1 MKIANEKLY
10 KLSQLL
16 DSPLY
21 LVGGAVRNSILGLPL
36 GDFDT
41 ASANLP
47 SDVISRLSGTEF
59 TVLAEYPRTGT
70 VLIGSDEFK
79 TEHTTFRTDSYP
91 INSGVHS
98 PERVEFTT
106 DIEIDALRRDFTVN
120 AIYYDLTSD
129 IIVDPTGGIDD
140 LKKREL
146 RTVDDP
152 NRVLGED
159 ALRIMRLV
167 RLRAELGFSIE
178 SMTLAVASELG
189 ARVKDISRERITD
202 EYIKTLK
209 GATKYG
215 VNDVSISESM
225 TLIKCLNCYEIVTG
239 INYLSEALPY
249 LNGEMS
255 IETILSGIYYRAEN
269 VEEILRML
277 KLPNA
282 TIKSTIRGIE
292 ALNASDITLPEYIA
306 EYFSGYEIV
315 KELVDPYKRLLI
327 DSVIASGVPTSIAK
341 LCVDGDDVA
350 NMGVKGKEIGVVLK
364 TLLKNSISYMLRTR
378 DEQLNELKK
387 ILKGAS
393 NESN

>member
-36 GDFDT
+36 GDYDT

-47 SDVISRLSGTEF
+47 NDVVSKLKGTEF

-70 VLIGSDEFK
+70 VLIASDEFK

-129 IIVDPTGGIDD
+129 SIVDPTGGIND

-152 NRVLGED
+152 KRVLGED

-167 RLRAELGFSIE
+167 RLRAELGFGIE

-215 VNDVSISESM
+215 INDVSISESL

-239 INYLSEALPY
+239 IDYLSEALPY
-249 LNGEMS
+249 INGEMN

-269 VEEILRML
+269 AEEILKTL

-282 TIKSTIRGIE
+282 MIKSTCRGIA

-327 DSVIASGVPTSIAK
+327 DSIIASGVPTSIAK
-341 LCVDGDDVA
+341 LNVDGDDVA
-350 NMGVKGKEIGVVLK
+350 DMGVKGKEIGAVLK

>member
-16 DSPLY
+16 DNPLY
-21 LVGGAVRNSILGLPL
+21 LVGGAVRNSLLGLPL

-47 SDVISRLSGTEF
+47 NEVVSRLKGSEF
-59 TVLAEYPRTGT
+59 VVLAEYPRTGT
-70 VLIGSDEFK
+70 LLIGSDGFK

-98 PERVEFTT
+98 PERVEYTT

-129 IIVDPTGGIDD
+129 TVVDPTGGIRDIE
-140 LKKREL
+140 KREL

-152 NRVLGED
+152 RRVLGED

-167 RLRAELGFSIE
+167 RLRAELGFAVE
-178 SMTLAVASELG
+178 NMTLAVASELG

-202 EYIKTLK
+202 EYLKTLK
-209 GATKYG
+209 GVTKYG
-215 VNDVSISESM
+215 IKDVSIIESM
-225 TLIKCLNCYEIVTG
+225 TLIKCLNCYETVTG
-239 INYLSEALPY
+239 IDYLSEALPY
-249 LNGEMS
+249 LNGGIR

-269 VEEILRML
+269 ADDILRGL
-277 KLPNA
+277 KLSNM
-282 TIKSTIRGIE
+282 TIKSTCKGIA
-292 ALNASDITLPEYIA
+292 ALNASDITMPDYIA
-306 EYFSGYEIV
+306 EHYSGYEIV

-327 DSVIASGVPTSIAK
+327 DSLVVSGVPTSIAK
-341 LCVDGDDVA
+341 LNVDGDDVA
-350 NMGVKGKEIGVVLK
+350 NMGIKGKEIGAVLK
-364 TLLKNSISYMLRTR
+364 ILLKNSISYMLRTR
-378 DEQLNELKK
+378 DEQLDELKK
-387 ILKGAS
+387 IIKGAS
-393 NESN
+393 NEYN

>member
-36 GDFDT
+36 GDYDT

-47 SDVISRLSGTEF
+47 NDVVSKLKGTEF

-120 AIYYDLTSD
+120 AIYYNLTSD

-152 NRVLGED
+152 KRVLGED

-167 RLRAELGFSIE
+167 RLRAELGFGIE

-215 VNDVSISESM
+215 INDVSISESL

-239 INYLSEALPY
+239 IDYLSEALPY
-249 LNGEMS
+249 INGEMD

-269 VEEILRML
+269 VEEILKLL
-277 KLPNA
+277 KLPIA
-282 TIKSTIRGIE
+282 MIKSTCRGIA

-327 DSVIASGVPTSIAK
+327 DSIIASGIPTSIAK
-341 LCVDGDDVA
+341 LNVDGDDVA
-350 NMGVKGKEIGVVLK
+350 DMGVKGKEIGAVLK

-387 ILKGAS
+387 IIKGAS

>member
-129 IIVDPTGGIDD
+129 IIVDPTGGIND

>member
-36 GDFDT
+36 GDYDT

-47 SDVISRLSGTEF
+47 NDVVSKLKGTEF
-59 TVLAEYPRTGT
+59 AVLAEYPRTGT

-120 AIYYDLTSD
+120 AIYYNLTSD

-152 NRVLGED
+152 KRVLGED

-167 RLRAELGFSIE
+167 RLRAELGFGIE

-215 VNDVSISESM
+215 INDVSISESL

-239 INYLSEALPY
+239 IDYLSEALPY
-249 LNGEMS
+249 INGEMD

-269 VEEILRML
+269 VEEILKLL
-277 KLPNA
+277 KLPIA
-282 TIKSTIRGIE
+282 MIKSTCRGIA

-327 DSVIASGVPTSIAK
+327 DSIIASGIPTSIAK
-341 LCVDGDDVA
+341 LNVDGDDVA
-350 NMGVKGKEIGVVLK
+350 DMGVKGKEIGAVLK

-387 ILKGAS
+387 IIKGAS

>member
-36 GDFDT
+36 GDYDT

-47 SDVISRLSGTEF
+47 NDVKSRLSGTEF

-79 TEHTTFRTDSYP
+79 TEHTTFRSDSYP

-98 PERVEFTT
+98 PERVEFTA

-129 IIVDPTGGIDD
+129 TVVDPTGGIDD

-152 NRVLGED
+152 MRVLGED

-167 RLRAELGFSIE
+167 RLRAELGFGIE

-215 VNDVSISESM
+215 INDVSISESM

-341 LCVDGDDVA
+341 LNVDGDDVV
-350 NMGVKGKEIGVVLK
+350 NMGVKGKEIGVVLN

>member
-36 GDFDT
+36 GDYDT

-47 SDVISRLSGTEF
+47 NDVVSKLKGTEF

-98 PERVEFTT
+98 PEWVEFTT

-120 AIYYDLTSD
+120 AIYYNLTSD
-129 IIVDPTGGIDD
+129 IIVDPTGGIND

-152 NRVLGED
+152 KRVLGED

-167 RLRAELGFSIE
+167 RLRAELGFGIE

-215 VNDVSISESM
+215 INDVSISESL

-239 INYLSEALPY
+239 IDYLSEALPY
-249 LNGEMS
+249 INGEMN

-269 VEEILRML
+269 VEEILKLL

-282 TIKSTIRGIE
+282 MIKSTCRGIA
-292 ALNASDITLPEYIA
+292 ALNASDITLPVYIA

-327 DSVIASGVPTSIAK
+327 DSIIASGVPTSIAK
-341 LCVDGDDVA
+341 LNVDGDDVA
-350 NMGVKGKEIGVVLK
+350 DMGVKGKEIGAVLK

-387 ILKGAS
+387 IIKGAS

>member
-36 GDFDT
+36 GDYDT

-47 SDVISRLSGTEF
+47 NDVVSKLKGTEF

-98 PERVEFTT
+98 PEWVEFTT

-120 AIYYDLTSD
+120 AIYYNLTSD
-129 IIVDPTGGIDD
+129 IIVDPTGGIND

-152 NRVLGED
+152 KRVLGED

-167 RLRAELGFSIE
+167 RLRAELGFGIE

-215 VNDVSISESM
+215 INDVSISESL

-239 INYLSEALPY
+239 IDYLSEALPY
-249 LNGEMS
+249 INGEMN

-269 VEEILRML
+269 VEEILKLL

-282 TIKSTIRGIE
+282 MIKSTCRGIE
-292 ALNASDITLPEYIA
+292 ALNASDITLPVYIA

-327 DSVIASGVPTSIAK
+327 DSIIASGVPTSIAK
-341 LCVDGDDVA
+341 LNVDGDDVA
-350 NMGVKGKEIGVVLK
+350 DMGVKGKEIGAVLK

-387 ILKGAS
+387 IIKGAS
-393 NESN
+393 NEPN

>member
-36 GDFDT
+36 GDYDT

-47 SDVISRLSGTEF
+47 NDVVSKLKGTEF

-120 AIYYDLTSD
+120 AIYYNLTSD
-129 IIVDPTGGIDD
+129 SIVDPTGGIDD

-152 NRVLGED
+152 KRVLGED

-167 RLRAELGFSIE
+167 RLRAELGFGIE

-189 ARVKDISRERITD
+189 TRVKDISRERITD

-215 VNDVSISESM
+215 INDVSISESL

-239 INYLSEALPY
+239 IDYLSEALPY
-249 LNGEMS
+249 INGEMN
-255 IETILSGIYYRAEN
+255 IETILSGIYYRAKN
-269 VEEILRML
+269 VEEILKLL

-282 TIKSTIRGIE
+282 MIKSTCRGIA

-327 DSVIASGVPTSIAK
+327 DSIIASGVPTSIAK
-341 LCVDGDDVA
+341 LNVDGDDVA
-350 NMGVKGKEIGVVLK
+350 NMGVKGKEVGVVLK

-387 ILKGAS
+387 IVKGAS

>member
-129 IIVDPTGGIDD
+129 IIVDPTGGIND

-327 DSVIASGVPTSIAK
+327 DSIIASGVPTSIAK
-341 LCVDGDDVA
+341 LNVDGDDVA
-350 NMGVKGKEIGVVLK
+350 NMGVKGKEVGAVLK

-387 ILKGAS
+387 IVKGAS

>member
-16 DSPLY
+16 DCPLY

-36 GDFDT
+36 GDYDT

-47 SDVISRLSGTEF
+47 NDVVSKLKGTEF

-70 VLIGSDEFK
+70 VLIASDEFK

-120 AIYYDLTSD
+120 AIYYNLTSD

-152 NRVLGED
+152 KRVLGED

-167 RLRAELGFSIE
+167 RLRAELGFGIE

-189 ARVKDISRERITD
+189 TRVKDISRERITD

-215 VNDVSISESM
+215 INDVSISESL

-239 INYLSEALPY
+239 IDYLSEALPY
-249 LNGEMS
+249 INGEMN
-255 IETILSGIYYRAEN
+255 IETILSGIYYRAKN
-269 VEEILRML
+269 VEEILKLL
-277 KLPNA
+277 KLPIA
-282 TIKSTIRGIE
+282 MIKSTCRGIA

-327 DSVIASGVPTSIAK
+327 DSIIASGVPTSIAK
-341 LCVDGDDVA
+341 LNVDGDDVA
-350 NMGVKGKEIGVVLK
+350 DMGVKGKEIGAVLK

-387 ILKGAS
+387 IIKGAS

>member
-47 SDVISRLSGTEF
+47 SDIISRLSGTEF
-59 TVLAEYPRTGT
+59 TILAEYPRTGT

-152 NRVLGED
+152 KRVLGED

-167 RLRAELGFSIE
+167 RMRAELGFGIE

-215 VNDVSISESM
+215 INDVSISESM

-249 LNGEMS
+249 LNGEMD

-269 VEEILRML
+269 VEEILKTL

-282 TIKSTIRGIE
+282 MIKSTCRGIA

-315 KELVDPYKRLLI
+315 KELVNPYKRLLI
-327 DSVIASGVPTSIAK
+327 DSIIASGVPTSIAK
-341 LCVDGDDVA
+341 LNVDGDDVA
-350 NMGVKGKEIGVVLK
+350 NMGVKGKEIGAVLK
-364 TLLKNSISYMLRTR
+364 ILLKNSISYMLRTR

>member
-10 KLSQLL
+10 ELSQLL

-36 GDFDT
+36 GDYDT

-47 SDVISRLSGTEF
+47 NDVVSKLKGTEF
-59 TVLAEYPRTGT
+59 AVLAEYPRTGT

-152 NRVLGED
+152 KRVLGED

-167 RLRAELGFSIE
+167 RLRAELGFGIE

-189 ARVKDISRERITD
+189 TRVKDITRERITD

-215 VNDVSISESM
+215 INDVSISESL

-239 INYLSEALPY
+239 IDYLSEALPY
-249 LNGEMS
+249 LNGEMD

-269 VEEILRML
+269 VEEILKTL

-282 TIKSTIRGIE
+282 MIKSTCRGIA

-327 DSVIASGVPTSIAK
+327 DSIIASGVPTSIAK
-341 LCVDGDDVA
+341 LNVDGDDVA
-350 NMGVKGKEIGVVLK
+350 DMGVKGKEIGAVLK

-387 ILKGAS
+387 IIKGAS

>member
-36 GDFDT
+36 GDYDT

-47 SDVISRLSGTEF
+47 NDVKSRLSGTEF

-79 TEHTTFRTDSYP
+79 TEHTTFRSDSYP

-98 PERVEFTT
+98 PESVEFTT

-129 IIVDPTGGIDD
+129 TVVDPTGGIDD

-146 RTVDDP
+146 RAVDDP
-152 NRVLGED
+152 MRVLGED

-167 RLRAELGFSIE
+167 RLRAELGFGIE

-209 GATKYG
+209 GATKYAI
-215 VNDVSISESM
+215 NDVSISESM

-282 TIKSTIRGIE
+282 TTKSTIRGIA

-341 LCVDGDDVA
+341 LNVDGDDVA

>member
-36 GDFDT
+36 GDYDT

-47 SDVISRLSGTEF
+47 NDVVSKLKGTEF
-59 TVLAEYPRTGT
+59 AVLAEYPRTGT

-79 TEHTTFRTDSYP
+79 TEHTTFRSDSYP

-120 AIYYDLTSD
+120 AIYYNLTSD

-152 NRVLGED
+152 KRVLGED

-167 RLRAELGFSIE
+167 RLRAELGFGIE

-189 ARVKDISRERITD
+189 TRVKDISRERITD

-215 VNDVSISESM
+215 INDVSISESM

-239 INYLSEALPY
+239 IDYLSEALPY
-249 LNGEMS
+249 LNGEMD
-255 IETILSGIYYRAEN
+255 IGTILSGIYYRAEN
-269 VEEILRML
+269 VEEILKLL
-277 KLPNA
+277 KLPIA
-282 TIKSTIRGIE
+282 MIKSTCRGIA

-327 DSVIASGVPTSIAK
+327 DSIIASGVPTSIAK
-341 LCVDGDDVA
+341 LNVDGDDVA
-350 NMGVKGKEIGVVLK
+350 DMGVKGKEIGAVLK

-387 ILKGAS
+387 IIKGAS

>member
-98 PERVEFTT
+98 PERVEFTI

-152 NRVLGED
+152 KRVLGED

-167 RLRAELGFSIE
+167 RLRAELGFGIE

-215 VNDVSISESM
+215 INDVSISESM

-239 INYLSEALPY
+239 IDYLSEALPY
-249 LNGEMS
+249 LNGEMG

-269 VEEILRML
+269 VEEILKTL

-282 TIKSTIRGIE
+282 MIKSTCRGIA

-327 DSVIASGVPTSIAK
+327 DSIIASGVPTSIAK
-341 LCVDGDDVA
+341 LNVDGDDVA
-350 NMGVKGKEIGVVLK
+350 NMGVKGKEVGVVLK

>member
-36 GDFDT
+36 GDYDT

-47 SDVISRLSGTEF
+47 NDVVSKLKGTEF

-120 AIYYDLTSD
+120 AIYYNLTSD

-152 NRVLGED
+152 KRVLGED

-167 RLRAELGFSIE
+167 RLRAELGFGIE

-189 ARVKDISRERITD
+189 TRVKDISRERITD

-215 VNDVSISESM
+215 INDVSISESL

-239 INYLSEALPY
+239 IDYLSEALPY
-249 LNGEMS
+249 INGEMN
-255 IETILSGIYYRAEN
+255 IETILSGIYYRAKN
-269 VEEILRML
+269 VEEILKLL
-277 KLPNA
+277 KLPIA
-282 TIKSTIRGIE
+282 MIKSTCRGIA

-327 DSVIASGVPTSIAK
+327 DSIIASGVPTSIAK
-341 LCVDGDDVA
+341 LNVDGDDVA
-350 NMGVKGKEIGVVLK
+350 DMGVKGKEIGAVLK

-387 ILKGAS
+387 IIKGAS

>member
-36 GDFDT
+36 GDYDT

-47 SDVISRLSGTEF
+47 NDVVSKLKGTEF

-120 AIYYDLTSD
+120 AIYYNLTSD

-152 NRVLGED
+152 KRVLGED

-167 RLRAELGFSIE
+167 RLRAELGFGIE

-215 VNDVSISESM
+215 INDVSISESL

-239 INYLSEALPY
+239 IDYLSEALPY
-249 LNGEMS
+249 INGEMD

-269 VEEILRML
+269 VEEILKLL
-277 KLPNA
+277 KLPIA
-282 TIKSTIRGIE
+282 MIKSTCRGIA

-315 KELVDPYKRLLI
+315 RELVDPYKRLLI
-327 DSVIASGVPTSIAK
+327 DSIIASGVPTSIAK
-341 LCVDGDDVA
+341 LNVDGDDVA
-350 NMGVKGKEIGVVLK
+350 DMGVKGKEIGAVLK

-378 DEQLNELKK
+378 DEQLNELNK

>member
-1 MKIANEKLY
+1 MKMANEKLY

-36 GDFDT
+36 GDYDT

-47 SDVISRLSGTEF
+47 NDVVSKLKGTEF

-98 PERVEFTT
+98 PEWVEFTT

-120 AIYYDLTSD
+120 AIYYNLTSD
-129 IIVDPTGGIDD
+129 IIVDPTGGIND

-152 NRVLGED
+152 KRVLGED

-167 RLRAELGFSIE
+167 RLRAELGFGIE

-215 VNDVSISESM
+215 INDVSISESL

-239 INYLSEALPY
+239 IDYLSEALPY
-249 LNGEMS
+249 LNGEMD

-269 VEEILRML
+269 VEEILKLL
-277 KLPNA
+277 KLPIA
-282 TIKSTIRGIE
+282 MIKSTCRGIA

-327 DSVIASGVPTSIAK
+327 DSIIASGVPTSIAK
-341 LCVDGDDVA
+341 LNVDGDDVA
-350 NMGVKGKEIGVVLK
+350 DMGVKGKEIGAVLK

-378 DEQLNELKK
+378 DEQLNELEK

>member
-36 GDFDT
+36 GDYDT

-47 SDVISRLSGTEF
+47 NDVVSKLKGTEF

-98 PERVEFTT
+98 PEWVEFTT

-120 AIYYDLTSD
+120 AIYYNLTSD
-129 IIVDPTGGIDD
+129 IIVDPTGGIND

-152 NRVLGED
+152 KRVLGED

-167 RLRAELGFSIE
+167 RLRAELGFGIE
-178 SMTLAVASELG
+178 NMTLAVASELG

-215 VNDVSISESM
+215 INDVSISESL

-239 INYLSEALPY
+239 IDYLSEALPY
-249 LNGEMS
+249 LNGEMD

-269 VEEILRML
+269 VEEILKLL

-282 TIKSTIRGIE
+282 MIKSTCRGIA

-327 DSVIASGVPTSIAK
+327 DSIIASGVPTSIAK
-341 LCVDGDDVA
+341 LNVDGDDVA
-350 NMGVKGKEIGVVLK
+350 DMGVKGKEIGAVLK

-378 DEQLNELKK
+378 DEQLNELEK

>member
-98 PERVEFTT
+98 PERVEFTA

-129 IIVDPTGGIDD
+129 TIVDPTGGIDD

-167 RLRAELGFSIE
+167 RLRAELGFGIE

-215 VNDVSISESM
+215 INDVSISESM

-239 INYLSEALPY
+239 IDYLSEALPY
-249 LNGEMS
+249 LNGEMG
-255 IETILSGIYYRAEN
+255 IETILSGIYYRAKN

-282 TIKSTIRGIE
+282 MIKSTIRGIA
-292 ALNASDITLPEYIA
+292 ALNACDITLPEYIA

-327 DSVIASGVPTSIAK
+327 DSIIASGVPTSIAK
-341 LCVDGDDVA
+341 LNVDGDDVA
-350 NMGVKGKEIGVVLK
+350 NMGVKGKEVGAVLK

>member
-36 GDFDT
+36 GDYDT

-47 SDVISRLSGTEF
+47 NDVVSKLKGTEF

-120 AIYYDLTSD
+120 AIYYNLTSD
-129 IIVDPTGGIDD
+129 IIVDPTGGIND

-152 NRVLGED
+152 KRVLGED

-167 RLRAELGFSIE
+167 RLRAELGFGIE

-215 VNDVSISESM
+215 INDVSISESM

-239 INYLSEALPY
+239 IDYLSEALPY
-249 LNGEMS
+249 LNGEMD

-269 VEEILRML
+269 VEEILKTL

-282 TIKSTIRGIE
+282 MIKSTCRGIA
-292 ALNASDITLPEYIA
+292 ALNASDITLPVYIA

-327 DSVIASGVPTSIAK
+327 DSIIASGVPTSIAK
-341 LCVDGDDVA
+341 LNVDGDDVA
-350 NMGVKGKEIGVVLK
+350 DMGVKGKEIGAVLK